1 MSKRVLVA
9 MSGGVDSSVAAWLLR
24 QQGYDCTGVTMKLYD
39 NDTAGRKGHT
49 CCSLED
55 VEDARAVAR
64 RLGIPYHVFNF
75 SEEFQESVLEKFAR
89 SYLAG
94 TTPNPCIDC
103 NRYVKFGALLH
114 RAQVLGFD
122 YIATGHYVR
131 RVLDGSS
138 GRWTLRKAADGDRDQ
153 SYVLASMTQGQLSR
167 TLFPL
172 GELTKPEVRHIAEA
186 QGFCNARKHDSQDI
200 CFVPD
205 GDFGA
210 FLERYTQKPLPQG
223 DILDRSGNIL
233 GRHRGGR
240 PVHVGPA
247 EGPGRRGGEPAVRLR
262 QIHGGQHRHPGAGRC
277 SVHHGPAGGRLG
289 VGRPPRPGGAFA
301 GTGQGPL
308 PPERPVGHCF
318 SGGEWAGASD
328 L

>member
-1 MSKRVLVA
+1 MSRRVLVA

-210 FLERYTQKPLPQG
+210 FLERYT
-223 DILDRSGNIL
+223 
-233 GRHRGGR
+233 
-240 PVHVGPA
+240 
-247 EGPGRRGGEPAVRLR
+247 
-262 QIHGGQHRHPGAGRC
+262 
-277 SVHHGPAGGRLG
+277 
-289 VGRPPRPGGAFA
+289 
-301 GTGQGPL
+301 
-308 PPERPVGHCF
+308 
-318 SGGEWAGASD
+318 
-328 L
+328 